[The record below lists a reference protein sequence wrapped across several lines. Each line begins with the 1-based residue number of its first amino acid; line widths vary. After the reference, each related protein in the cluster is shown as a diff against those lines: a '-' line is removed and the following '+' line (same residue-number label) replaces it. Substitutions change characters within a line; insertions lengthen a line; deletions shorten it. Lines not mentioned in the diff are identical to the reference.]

1 MKIILDTHIFLW
13 SLAAPERLEDERR
26 QIIESRTNT
35 VFVSAITMAELSIK
49 SSIGKLRLDFDPVDL
64 AKKSGFDLL
73 PFLAE
78 EALYL
83 KDLHFH
89 HRDPFDRM
97 LIAQSIA
104 TTYPI
109 MTDDEQ
115 FQSYECKLI

>member
-35 VFVSAITMAELSIK
+35 VFVSSITMAELSIK

-104 TTYPI
+104 TAYPI
-109 MTDDEQ
+109 MTDDAQ

>member
-1 MKIILDTHIFLW
+1 MG
-13 SLAAPERLEDERR
+13 
-26 QIIESRTNT
+26 SR
-35 VFVSAITMAELSIK
+35 S
-49 SSIGKLRLDFDPVDL
+49 RLDFDPVDL

-104 TTYPI
+104 TAYPI
-109 MTDDEQ
+109 MTDDAQ